1 MWSITL
7 GEFQQT
13 NRLVDETSPY
23 LLQHKHNPV
32 DWYPWGN
39 EAHARAKAED
49 KPIFLSI
56 GYSSCHWCHV
66 MACESFECEETAR
79 IMNEKFI
86 NIKVDK
92 EERPDIDAVYMKSI
106 ISLVGQGGWPIS
118 LFLTPDCKPYFGGT
132 YYPPTTKYNRPGF
145 SQVLDEAFTLYKEQ
159 KNNVEIRTQK
169 ILEKLNISE
178 SSSGSNL
185 TSVHRLID
193 EAVRI
198 MEERFDTE
206 EGGFGSG
213 MKFPEP
219 MNYTI
224 LLRHWV
230 RTGAD
235 ESIRMLDKTLTKMA
249 EGGMYDQ
256 LGGGFHRYSTDRYW
270 RIPHFEKMLYD
281 NALLAKLYIDMA
293 QATKQDLYSEVPR
306 DIFKYIL
313 CEMTSPEGAF
323 YSGQDADT
331 DGEEGLYYFWEMK
344 EFLELLGPRNAKL
357 MARYFGVTSSK
368 GTSRKNVLYIKE
380 SMESLAKVEEVAIFE
395 LDHILRTSKE
405 ILFQARRKRSRPFT
419 DKKIITGWNGLMIT
433 AFAAGYMVLHGKNYL
448 DVAIRA
454 GEFLWNNMWKESGGL
469 LRIYS
474 NGESKINGCLEDYA
488 YFLEALI
495 SLYEASFDLVWI
507 ERANQLADKM
517 ICEFYDEKDGGFFIS
532 GLSSE
537 VLIARLKNPADE
549 AVPSANAIA
558 TLSLLKLGHLSG
570 NKSYIDI
577 GASSVN
583 AFKQRIDKNPA
594 AHTGILAAADFM
606 TCSLTEVIFTGNLK
620 DSSFEDMRDALHQDY
635 RPNKVIAWNKN
646 DQASRLIPITEG
658 KSAIDGSPSVYVC
671 QEETCH
677 PPVSSGKA
685 LSSLLKPPPEIR
697 LNIFDY
703 DKQIKD
709 AETEEQGKF
718 LGVMDQIFKHS
729 GLKK

>member
-1 MWSITL
+1 M
-7 GEFQQT
+7 GEFQHT
-13 NRLVDETSPY
+13 NRLVGETSPY

-86 NIKVDK
+86 NIKVDR

-198 MEERFDTE
+198 MEERFDAE

-495 SLYEASFDLVWI
+495 SLYEASFDLVWV

-517 ICEFYDEKDGGFFIS
+517 ICEFYDEKDGGFFMS

-606 TCSLTEVIFTGNLK
+606 TCSLTEVIFTGNLE
-620 DSSFEDMRDALHQDY
+620 DSSFEDMRDSLHQDY

-658 KSAIDGSPSVYVC
+658 KSAIDGAPAVYVC
-671 QEETCH
+671 QQEICH
-677 PPVSSGKA
+677 PPVNSGKA
-685 LSSLLKPPPEIR
+685 LANLLKPPPEIR

-709 AETEEQGKF
+709 AEKEEQGKF

-729 GLKK
+729 GLK

>member
-145 SQVLDEAFTLYKEQ
+145 SQVLGEAFTLYKEQ
-159 KNNVEIRTQK
+159 KDNLELRTQK
-169 ILEKLNISE
+169 ILEKLHIPE
-178 SSSGSNL
+178 SSSESTL

-256 LGGGFHRYSTDRYW
+256 LGGGLHRYSTDRYW

-469 LRIYS
+469 LRVYS
-474 NGESKINGCLEDYA
+474 NGESKINGYLEDYA

-495 SLYEASFDLVWI
+495 SLYEASFDLVWV

-606 TCSLTEVIFTGNLK
+606 TCSLTEVIFTGNLE
-620 DSSFEDMRDALHQDY
+620 DSSFEDMRDSLHQDY

>member
-66 MACESFECEETAR
+66 MARESFECEETAR

-193 EAVRI
+193 EAVHI

-454 GEFLWNNMWKESGGL
+454 GEFLWNNMWKESSGL

-517 ICEFYDEKDGGFFIS
+517 ICEFYDEKDGGFFMS

-570 NKSYIDI
+570 NKSYINI
-577 GASSVN
+577 GTSSVN

-606 TCSLTEVIFTGNLK
+606 TCSLTEVIFTGNLE
-620 DSSFEDMRDALHQDY
+620 DSSFEDMRDSLHQDY

-658 KSAIDGSPSVYVC
+658 KSAIDGVPAVYVC
-671 QEETCH
+671 QQETCH
-677 PPVSSGKA
+677 PPVNSGKA
-685 LSSLLKPPPEIR
+685 LANLLKPPPEIR

-729 GLKK
+729 GLK

>member
-66 MACESFECEETAR
+66 MARESFECEETAR

-86 NIKVDK
+86 NIKVDR

-474 NGESKINGCLEDYA
+474 NGESKINGYLEDYA

-517 ICEFYDEKDGGFFIS
+517 ICEFYDEKDGGFFMS

-577 GASSVN
+577 GTSSVN

-606 TCSLTEVIFTGNLK
+606 TCSLTEVIFTGNLE
-620 DSSFEDMRDALHQDY
+620 DSSFEDMRDSLHQDY

-671 QEETCH
+671 QQETCH

>member
-1 MWSITL
+1 MK
-7 GEFQQT
+7 EFLFT
-13 NRLVDETSPY
+13 NRLVGETSPY
-23 LLQHKHNPV
+23 LLQHQHNPV
-32 DWYPWGN
+32 DWYPWGH
-39 EAHARAKAED
+39 EAHARAKSED

-66 MACESFECEETAR
+66 MARESFECEKTAR
-79 IMNEKFI
+79 IMNEKFV
-86 NIKVDK
+86 NIKVDR
-92 EERPDIDAVYMKSI
+92 EERPDIDSVYMKSI

-118 LFLTPDCKPYFGGT
+118 LFLTPNCKPYFGGT
-132 YYPPTTKYNRPGF
+132 YYPPVTKYNRPGF
-145 SQVLDEAFTLYKEQ
+145 PQVLEEAFTLYKEQ
-159 KNNVEIRTQK
+159 KDDLEIRTQK
-169 ILEKLNISE
+169 ILEKIRAPE
-178 SSSGSNL
+178 SSSENDL
-185 TSVHRLID
+185 IVVHRLID
-193 EAVRI
+193 EAVHI
-198 MEERFDTE
+198 MEERFDAE

-219 MNYTI
+219 MNYTM

-517 ICEFYDEKDGGFFIS
+517 ICEFYDEKDGGFFMS

-577 GASSVN
+577 GTSSVN

-606 TCSLTEVIFTGNLK
+606 ICSLTEVIFTGNLE
-620 DSSFEDMRDALHQDY
+620 DSSFEDMRDSLHQDY

-658 KSAIDGSPSVYVC
+658 KSAIDGVPAVYVC
-671 QEETCH
+671 QQETCH
-677 PPVSSGKA
+677 PPVNSGKA
-685 LSSLLKPPPEIR
+685 LANLLKPPPEIR

-729 GLKK
+729 GLK

>member
-86 NIKVDK
+86 NIKVDR

-198 MEERFDTE
+198 MEERFDAE

-454 GEFLWNNMWKESGGL
+454 GEFLWNNMWTDNGIL

-474 NGESKINGCLEDYA
+474 NGESKINGYLEDYA

-495 SLYEASFDLVWI
+495 SLYEASFDLVWV

-517 ICEFYDEKDGGFFIS
+517 ICEFYDEKDGGFFMS

-606 TCSLTEVIFTGNLK
+606 TCSLTEVIFTGNLE
-620 DSSFEDMRDALHQDY
+620 DSSFEDMRDSLHQDY

-709 AETEEQGKF
+709 AEMEEQGKF

>member
-86 NIKVDK
+86 NIKVDR

-517 ICEFYDEKDGGFFIS
+517 ICEFYDEKDGGFFMS

-577 GASSVN
+577 GTSSVN

-606 TCSLTEVIFTGNLK
+606 TCSLTEVIFTGNLE
-620 DSSFEDMRDALHQDY
+620 DSSFEDMRDSLHQDY

-658 KSAIDGSPSVYVC
+658 KSAIDGVPAVYVC
-671 QEETCH
+671 QQETCH
-677 PPVSSGKA
+677 PPVNSGKA
-685 LSSLLKPPPEIR
+685 LANLLKPPPEIR

-729 GLKK
+729 GLK

>member
-474 NGESKINGCLEDYA
+474 NGESKINGYLEDYA

-517 ICEFYDEKDGGFFIS
+517 ICEFYDEKDGGFFMS

-577 GASSVN
+577 GTSSVN

-606 TCSLTEVIFTGNLK
+606 TCSLTEVIFTGNLE
-620 DSSFEDMRDALHQDY
+620 DSSFEDMRDSLHQDY

-709 AETEEQGKF
+709 AEMEEQGKF

>member
-7 GEFQQT
+7 GEFQHT

-66 MACESFECEETAR
+66 MARESFECEETAR

-86 NIKVDK
+86 NIKVDR

-132 YYPPTTKYNRPGF
+132 YYPPTTISNRPGF

-159 KNNVEIRTQK
+159 KDNLQIRTQK
-169 ILEKLNISE
+169 ILEKLHVPE
-178 SSSGSNL
+178 SSSESTL
-185 TSVHRLID
+185 ISVHRLID

-198 MEERFDTE
+198 MEERFDAE

-517 ICEFYDEKDGGFFIS
+517 I
-532 GLSSE
+532 
-537 VLIARLKNPADE
+537 
-549 AVPSANAIA
+549 
-558 TLSLLKLGHLSG
+558 
-570 NKSYIDI
+570 
-577 GASSVN
+577 
-583 AFKQRIDKNPA
+583 
-594 AHTGILAAADFM
+594 
-606 TCSLTEVIFTGNLK
+606 
-620 DSSFEDMRDALHQDY
+620 
-635 RPNKVIAWNKN
+635 
-646 DQASRLIPITEG
+646 
-658 KSAIDGSPSVYVC
+658 
-671 QEETCH
+671 
-677 PPVSSGKA
+677 
-685 LSSLLKPPPEIR
+685 
-697 LNIFDY
+697 
-703 DKQIKD
+703 
-709 AETEEQGKF
+709 
-718 LGVMDQIFKHS
+718 
-729 GLKK
+729 

>member
-1 MWSITL
+1 MWSIIL
-7 GEFQQT
+7 SEFQHT

-66 MACESFECEETAR
+66 MARESFECEETAR

-474 NGESKINGCLEDYA
+474 NGESKINGYLEDYA

-517 ICEFYDEKDGGFFIS
+517 ICEFYDEKDGGFFMS

-558 TLSLLKLGHLSG
+558 ALSLLKLGHLSG